1 MGTINIRSTLA
12 VLLTIICVYTA
23 GQTTTENYVKSEAF
37 INDNG
42 GKVTTVQY
50 YDGLGRPTLNATNS
64 LGKNGIY
71 VYTLQQ
77 YDHGDRVSEQSIRAY
92 GGTTPVYN
100 TSLNW
105 MDTDTHHS
113 TTYTYDALD
122 RVTIEKGPGDL
133 WHNGSHFKQ
142 FAYNLNGSSEVKM
155 YTVSGNTLTQSSYY
169 GQGKLTVEQYTD
181 ENGHTSKVYKDMQ
194 DRTVMERRINGSVN
208 YDTYYVYDYLGN
220 LRYVL
225 PPKACDSMTSDS
237 WTMSSTP
244 VKQYGYY
251 YEYDTRGRCT
261 KKQLPG
267 CDYMTMTYDT
277 NDRLIASQ
285 DGKQRNASS
294 PTTTYYEYD
303 TLGRQ
308 TVMGIRYPTG
318 IEIPLLETF
327 YDDYSFLTTS
337 ESNKVG
343 FSSTNGYESTYASAK
358 GLQTGCRI
366 HHLDNPSTCEVT
378 TMYYN
383 TYGEMIQQRS
393 TNHLSGNDDNYIQ
406 YNHYTGKEL
415 YHKHIHSASGQT
427 THTEVYTYVYDQAD
441 QLQYIRHKLDNNSQV
456 TLSTIAYDNI
466 GRVVSRG
473 ASNSTQT
480 YAYNIRDWVTTI
492 DHTLFKEYI
501 GYNETSG
508 NAVPTN
514 KFYNGNI
521 GAIAWR
527 AGSETANRSYQF
539 SYNDLDWLTAASYS
553 GTGSYSTSYT
563 YDKMGNL
570 LTLSRYGK
578 KDNSTYGLIDNMTY
592 YYAGNQPY
600 QIYDTATDPTY
611 SGAFNFND
619 PINMSGEYTYD
630 KNGNMTKDLNK
641 NISSISYNLLN
652 LPTNI
657 AYSSG
662 KSATYI
668 YDAAGQKLRTSYK
681 ASASATA
688 VPTDYCG
695 NMIYENNVL
704 KQILVDGGYITFSG
718 TAPYYHYYL
727 QDHLGNNR
735 VVVSPAGTAEQ
746 INHYYPFGGL
756 FGESTGNTVQ
766 RFRYNGKEFD
776 RTHGVDWYDYG
787 ARHMTP
793 DAGRFTTIDP
803 MAEKYYNTSPYA
815 YCANNP
821 IDNIDPNGM
830 DWNLTFLND
839 ENGYKH
845 YHLKITGVVYNSSS
859 NNSINMNVLKDKI
872 QEQISD
878 VFSFSK
884 RLFDVTTTVDL
895 KVVSSIDDIK
905 ESDHVFKVVDQNT
918 LSKNELAKSDI
929 GGLLIRLGTS
939 LVDKILSGDNSRT
952 VPHEVGHTGG
962 WDHTTDMDNIMSQ
975 SLSGNQNSG
984 KFISVPQFKTLERNY
999 NNGLLNK
1006 KTAIYK
1012 IPQLRLSRH
1021 SKYFFPALY
1030 IKWSKRLTK

>member
-1 MGTINIRSTLA
+1 MERHQFKTVIALLW
-12 VLLTIICVYTA
+12 LLTVPSLVMAQTA
-23 GQTTTENYVKSEAF
+23 TENYVKSEAF

-64 LGKNGIY
+64 MGNGNY
-71 VYTLQQ
+71 VYVRQG
-77 YDHGDRVSEQSIRAY
+77 YDYGERVSEVSIRAY
-92 GGTTPVYN
+92 GGSTPVYN
-100 TSLNW
+100 ATLYR

-142 FAYNLNGSSEVKM
+142 FAYNLNGASEVKM

-668 YDAAGQKLRTSYK
+668 YDATGQKLRTSYK

-756 FGESTGNTVQ
+756 FGENTGNTVQ

-776 RTHGVDWYDYG
+776 RTHGIDWYDYG
-787 ARHMTP
+787 ARHMSP
-793 DAGRFTTIDP
+793 DVGRFTTIDP
-803 MAEKYYNTSPYA
+803 MAEKYYNISPYA

-821 IDNIDPNGM
+821 V
-830 DWNLTFLND
+830 NL
-839 ENGYKH
+839 
-845 YHLKITGVVYNSSS
+845 I
-859 NNSINMNVLKDKI
+859 
-872 QEQISD
+872 
-878 VFSFSK
+878 
-884 RLFDVTTTVDL
+884 DL
-895 KVVSSIDDIK
+895 KGKEPTEEEAARIAAHVYGDKKDDI
-905 ESDHVFKVVDQNT
+905 
-918 LSKNELAKSDI
+918 L
-929 GGLLIRLGTS
+929 
-939 LVDKILSGDNSRT
+939 
-952 VPHEVGHTGG
+952 TGG
-962 WDHTTDMDNIMSQ
+962 WRVSSDFKISNKSGLKSQVYERVNNDGDVTEYVYATAGTEPNDIEDWIANATQVAGLSNQYHLSAENAQKISKQLGEKELNFVGHSLGGGEAALNSLITFGAGKGRKAFTFNAAGVSMATKIREGGISQAYKSENNINAYITITDPLNIIQNRTILLPNVNGNRKYVLPNRLNGHSIDN
-975 SLSGNQNSG
+975 
-984 KFISVPQFKTLERNY
+984 FY
-999 NNGLLNK
+999 
-1006 KTAIYK
+1006 
-1012 IPQLRLSRH
+1012 
-1021 SKYFFPALY
+1021 
-1030 IKWSKRLTK
+1030 